1 MLLLE
6 KKERMELTNNQSPI
20 RARSTIITV
29 PPTANRNMQIIRHM
43 QIIFLDVFEGSTDFC
58 LGFRED
64 DDSLVLVSD

>member
-1 MLLLE
+1 
-6 KKERMELTNNQSPI
+6 
-20 RARSTIITV
+20 
-29 PPTANRNMQIIRHM
+29 M